1 MRAQRAETLQDYQL
15 VRQLRNQ
22 VRNYMTHHRS
32 VLSEQD
38 QVHFF
43 EQRHSHDLVL
53 YYSPLESF
61 LGYTLVQA
69 RGNRFFG
76 SLALLEEF
84 RGKGLGTHMY
94 QHMQQHHQE
103 STLWLEIF
111 SDNESSIRAAEKAQF
126 SFHSFYDGMMTFVW
140 GYEQER

>member
-1 MRAQRAETLQDYQL
+1 MRSQRAQTLQDYQL

-22 VRNYMTHHRS
+22 VRHYMTHHRA

-53 YYSPLESF
+53 YYSRLESF
-61 LGYTLVQA
+61 VGYTLIQA

-84 RGKGLGTHMY
+84 RGKGVGTHMY
-94 QHMQQHHQE
+94 RQMQQQHG

-126 SFHSFYDGMMTFVW
+126 IFHSFYDGMMTFVW
-140 GYEQER
+140 EV